1 MDPSQAIIAN
11 LSRHISL
18 TQEAHNYFLTVLEQ
32 KEFARKEYLLREGQ
46 VCRYFSFV
54 VGGAFRAYHLNKEG
68 KETTIMFAVADWWI
82 TDMYC
87 FLHQQPAMVNIQ
99 ALENSSVLQISRTN
113 FDQLLEIQPVFEKY
127 FRILMQNAYTREQI
141 RVLENLSEPASERY
155 LNFLRKYPQIVSQIT
170 QKQLASYLG
179 ITPEFLSTIR
189 RQFSQNRIS

>member
-18 TQEAHNYFLTVLEQ
+18 TQKAQNYFLSLLEQ

-46 VCRYFSFV
+46 VCRYISFV
-54 VGGAFRAYHLNKEG
+54 VGGAFRAYHLNREG

-87 FLHQQPAMVNIQ
+87 FLHQRPAMVSIQ

-113 FDQLLEIQPVFEKY
+113 FDQLLEAQPVFEKY

-155 LNFLRKYPQIVSQIT
+155 QNFLRKYPQIVSQIT